1 MRREEF
7 LQQLR
12 EALRGQVSQA
22 VINDNLTYYENYI
35 LQEIRKG
42 KNEESVIEQLGNPRL
57 LARTIIDTSQ
67 GNKTEGRQDADRRT
81 GGAESSGR
89 NYSYD
94 NRNQAGNG
102 RCYDDDGYY
111 RGSGNGRWYDGD
123 GHPRGRENGRWRD
136 DDGDYRRNE
145 RGYNRVISGRKAKF
159 ILIVILLV
167 VILVLIGIG
176 YIIGGL
182 ISLLAPII
190 IPLILVL
197 LVFRLMRRRD

>member
-57 LARTIIDTSQ
+57 LARTIIDTSE

-94 NRNQAGNG
+94 NRNQAG
-102 RCYDDDGYY
+102 
-111 RGSGNGRWYDGD
+111 
-123 GHPRGRENGRWRD
+123 NGRWRD